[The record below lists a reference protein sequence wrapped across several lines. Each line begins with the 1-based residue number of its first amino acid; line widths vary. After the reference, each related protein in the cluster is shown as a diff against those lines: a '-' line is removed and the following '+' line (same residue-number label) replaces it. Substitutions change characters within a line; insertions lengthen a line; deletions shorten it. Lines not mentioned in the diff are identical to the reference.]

1 MTKANIPNFI
11 LVTGLSGS
19 GKSTTLKSL
28 EDQGYYCVDNMP
40 ITMLPELLELLSN
53 SQIERIATSLDIR
66 NRTFLDLWPATFKHL
81 QDEGRTPYVLF
92 LEASEEI
99 LIRRYAESRRQ
110 HPFLQHSL
118 QEALS
123 KERELVENLRA
134 QANLILDT
142 SNLSIHQLRGKLFEL
157 LTEEES
163 PMELHISSFGYKYGM
178 PLDVDLVIDCRFVP
192 NPYYVLE
199 LRPLSGLDQPIKDY
213 LATFPAFETF
223 RQKILDLLLYSIPL
237 YFKEGKRHLDIA
249 LGCTG
254 GRHRSVALAESLAE
268 SLQKYNYKTTTFHR
282 DLYKKKK

>member
-1 MTKANIPNFI
+1 MTKENVPNFI
-11 LVTGLSGS
+11 LITGLSGS

-40 ITMLPELLELLSN
+40 AVMLPELLNLMS
-53 SQIERIATSLDIR
+53 SSHIGRIATSLDIR
-66 NRTFLDLWPATFKHL
+66 NRTFLDLWPEVL
-81 QDEGRTPYVLF
+81 QRLQNEGRDPYILF
-92 LEASEEI
+92 LEANEEI

-110 HPFLQHSL
+110 HPLLQNSL

-123 KERELVENLRA
+123 QERETLQKLRE

-163 PMELHISSFGYKYGM
+163 PMELHISSFGYKYGV

-254 GRHRSVALAESLAE
+254 GRHRSVALAEFLSQ

-282 DLYKKKK
+282 DLHKKKS